1 MRPVRLTVLA
11 ATALLALAL
20 TAVAA
25 AMRPGPVEDGT
36 LSLRD
41 GRATLQLKMK
51 GGILGRMGGRGK
63 VTIVEPL
70 TNPGTVVIRGGR
82 ARALNART
90 TVYTGQNIRFRI
102 SSDQRFTIRING
114 SKINFS
120 AVGRGDG
127 WLDGWG
133 NPATGVYF
141 DGSFSLNG
149 SAYKSLPDVRMPI
162 RLEAPPTE
170 S

>member
-1 MRPVRLTVLA
+1 MRPVRLIVLA

-36 LSLRD
+36 LSVRD

-51 GGILGRMGGRGK
+51 GGILGRMGRGK
-63 VTIVEPL
+63 ITVTEPVSDSA
-70 TNPGTVVIRGGR
+70 TVVIRGAR

-90 TVYTGQNIRFRI
+90 TVYSGQSIRFRI
-102 SSDQRFTIRING
+102 SADQPFTVRING
-114 SKINFS
+114 RKINFS

-127 WLDGWG
+127 WIDGWG
-133 NPATGVYF
+133 NPAAGVYF
-141 DGSFSLNG
+141 DGSFSMNG
-149 SAYKSLPDVRMPI
+149 GPYKSIPDVRTPI
-162 RLEAPPTE
+162 ELQAPPTE
-170 S
+170 G